1 MNCCANANGTPLV
14 SESYVL
20 DASAVLCLLQ
30 EEKGAERV
38 AEVLPD
44 ATIGA
49 VNYSE
54 VVAKLVEAGIEEATV
69 GGLTERLQLN
79 VVPFDRA
86 QARLA
91 GALRSVT
98 RRLGLSLG
106 DRACLALAAAEGAT
120 ALTCDRS
127 WTKFEAPCKVELLR

>member
-1 MNCCANANGTPLV
+1 VNET
-14 SESYVL
+14 YVL

-38 AEVLPD
+38 AEALPD
-44 ATIGA
+44 AMIGA

-54 VVAKLVEAGIEEATV
+54 VVAKLVEAGLDELIV
-69 GGLTERLQLN
+69 DSLIDKLQLN
-79 VVPFDRA
+79 VIPFDRI

-91 GALRSVT
+91 GSLRSTT
-98 RRLGLSLG
+98 RKLGLSLG

-120 ALTCDRS
+120 ALTCERI
-127 WTKFEAPCKVELLR
+127 WTKFEAPCKVETLR

>member
-1 MNCCANANGTPLV
+1 V
-14 SESYVL
+14 SETYVL

-38 AEVLPD
+38 AEALP
-44 ATIGA
+44 AAIIGA

-54 VVAKLVEAGIEEATV
+54 VVGKLVETGIDEATV
-69 GGLTERLQLN
+69 DSLIDKLQLK
-79 VVPFDRA
+79 VIPFDRA

-91 GALRSVT
+91 GSLRAAT
-98 RRLGLSLG
+98 RKLGLSLG

-120 ALTCDRS
+120 ALTCERI
-127 WTKFEAPCKVELLR
+127 WAKFKAPCKVETLR

>member
-1 MNCCANANGTPLV
+1 MRFV

-20 DASAVLCLLQ
+20 DASALLCLLQ
-30 EEKGAERV
+30 EEKGADRV
-38 AEVLPD
+38 ARVLP
-44 ATIGA
+44 AAKIGA

-54 VVAKLVEAGIEEATV
+54 VVGKLVEAGVDEATV
-69 GGLTERLQLN
+69 DGLIDTLQLKM
-79 VVPFDRA
+79 VPFDRT

-91 GALRSVT
+91 GLLRTTT

-106 DRACLALAAAEGAT
+106 DRACLALAQVEGAI

-127 WTKFEAPCKVELLR
+127 WTKFEAPCKVETLR

>member
-1 MNCCANANGTPLV
+1 V
-14 SESYVL
+14 SETYVL

-38 AEVLPD
+38 ARALP
-44 ATIGA
+44 AAVIGA

-54 VVAKLVEAGIEEATV
+54 VISKLVESGIDEATAD
-69 GGLTERLQLN
+69 GLMDTLQLT
-79 VVPFDRA
+79 VIPFDRS

-91 GALRSVT
+91 GALRATT

-106 DRACLALAAAEGAT
+106 DRACLALAGTEGAI
-120 ALTCDRS
+120 ALTCERV
-127 WTKFEAPCKVELLR
+127 WTKFEGPCKVEALR

>member
-1 MNCCANANGTPLV
+1 VNET
-14 SESYVL
+14 YVL

-38 AEVLPD
+38 VETLPD
-44 ATIGA
+44 SMIGA

-54 VVAKLVEAGIEEATV
+54 VVAKLVEAGLDEVTV
-69 GGLTERLQLN
+69 DSLIDKLQLN
-79 VVPFDRA
+79 VIPFDRV

-91 GALRSVT
+91 GSLRSTT
-98 RRLGLSLG
+98 RKLGLSLG

-120 ALTCDRS
+120 ALTCERI
-127 WTKFEAPCKVELLR
+127 WTKFEAPCRVEALR

>member
-1 MNCCANANGTPLV
+1 V

-38 AEVLPD
+38 AEALPD
-44 ATIGA
+44 AMIGA

-54 VVAKLVEAGIEEATV
+54 VVAKLVEAGIDEVTV
-69 GGLTERLQLN
+69 DSLIDKLQLK
-79 VVPFDRA
+79 VIPFDRT

-91 GALRSVT
+91 GSFRAAT
-98 RRLGLSLG
+98 RKLGLSLG

-120 ALTCDRS
+120 ALTCERI
-127 WTKFEAPCKVELLR
+127 WTKFEAPCKVESLR

>member
-1 MNCCANANGTPLV
+1 VNET
-14 SESYVL
+14 YVL

-38 AEVLPD
+38 VETLPD
-44 ATIGA
+44 SMIGA

-54 VVAKLVEAGIEEATV
+54 VVAKLVEAGLDEVTV
-69 GGLTERLQLN
+69 DSLIDKLQLN
-79 VVPFDRA
+79 VIPFDRI

-91 GALRSVT
+91 GSLRSTT
-98 RRLGLSLG
+98 RKLGLSLG

-120 ALTCDRS
+120 ALTCERI
-127 WTKFEAPCKVELLR
+127 WTKFEAPCKVEALR

>member
-1 MNCCANANGTPLV
+1 V
-14 SESYVL
+14 SETYVL

-38 AEVLPD
+38 ARALP
-44 ATIGA
+44 AAVIGA

-54 VVAKLVEAGIEEATV
+54 VISKLVESGIDEATAD
-69 GGLTERLQLN
+69 GLMDTLQLT
-79 VVPFDRA
+79 VIPFDRR

-91 GALRSVT
+91 GALRATT

-106 DRACLALAAAEGAT
+106 DRACLALAGTEGAI
-120 ALTCDRS
+120 ALTCERV
-127 WTKFEAPCKVELLR
+127 WTKFEGPCKVEALR

>member
-1 MNCCANANGTPLV
+1 MRRV
-14 SESYVL
+14 SETYVL

-38 AEVLPD
+38 ARALP
-44 ATIGA
+44 AAKIGA

-54 VVAKLVEAGIEEATV
+54 VVGKLVEAGVDEATV
-69 GGLTERLQLN
+69 DQLIGMLQLTM
-79 VVPFDRA
+79 VPFDRT

-91 GALRSVT
+91 GFLRMAT
-98 RRLGLSLG
+98 RRFGLSFG
-106 DRACLALAAAEGAT
+106 DRACLALAQAEGAT

-127 WTKFEAPCKVELLR
+127 WTKFEAPCKVEVLR

>member
-1 MNCCANANGTPLV
+1 M
-14 SESYVL
+14 SETYVL

-38 AEVLPD
+38 ARALP
-44 ATIGA
+44 AAVIGA

-54 VVAKLVEAGIEEATV
+54 VISKLVESGIDEATAD
-69 GGLTERLQLN
+69 GLMDTLQLTLI
-79 VVPFDRA
+79 PFDRS

-91 GALRSVT
+91 GALRATT

-106 DRACLALAAAEGAT
+106 DRACLALAGTEGAI
-120 ALTCDRS
+120 ALTCERV
-127 WTKFEAPCKVELLR
+127 WTKFEGPCKVEALR

>member
-1 MNCCANANGTPLV
+1 V
-14 SESYVL
+14 SETYVL

-38 AEVLPD
+38 AGALP
-44 ATIGA
+44 AAVIGA

-54 VVAKLVEAGIEEATV
+54 VVGKLVELGINDAAAD
-69 GGLTERLQLN
+69 GLIGALQLK
-79 VVPFDRA
+79 VIPFDRV

-91 GALRSVT
+91 GALRATT
-98 RRLGLSLG
+98 RKFGLSLG

-120 ALTCDRS
+120 ALTCERL
-127 WTKFEAPCKVELLR
+127 WTKFEAPCKVETVR